1 MGRSTTSATPMQ
13 ISMGV
18 DVSFLHF
25 KYLAMRKSYTAMW
38 CYKLG
43 FSKLC
48 YRRKYKLL
56 HLQKVKEKTFVALSL
71 YFRCVA
77 HFWWFFFSFLL
88 WKIYYDTWKI
98 DSLISPVVASVKLS
112 RMSNAKK
119 ALWTP
124 AELCIKFLLMNVWKE
139 FF

>member
-1 MGRSTTSATPMQ
+1 MGRSTTSARPMQ

-25 KYLAMRKSYTAMW
+25 KYLAMRKSYTTMW

-48 YRRKYKLL
+48 YRRKYKFL

-119 ALWTP
+119 ALWNP
-124 AELCIKFLLMNVWKE
+124 AELCIKFLLMNVWKG